1 MLKRA
6 HLGIVPA
13 QFLVFGS
20 IPGAFG
26 SDEGL
31 LATDPNA
38 GRNQSYSASS
48 PLSGRL
54 AGCSDGPH
62 DTPSQDPGGRL
73 KPHVDTIQY
82 HLRWLKTSQHL
93 RSGFCGAP
101 GGGPWLYWAQQ
112 LRFRGTVSSQVRE
125 KTNKIYRIAQLLS
138 ISTVLL
144 GQRHHLLEKTRLCAL
159 NRPL

>member
-1 MLKRA
+1 MADDGGGERIRSERQRASTSKSATQPFLHPAPLLSGQLLQLRSSTVLHFAESVNREQEWWRRMWCYQQELCGQMLKRA
-6 HLGIVPA
+6 HLEIVPA
-13 QFLVFGS
+13 QFLVVGS

-62 DTPSQDPGGRL
+62 DTPS
-73 KPHVDTIQY
+73 
-82 HLRWLKTSQHL
+82 
-93 RSGFCGAP
+93 
-101 GGGPWLYWAQQ
+101 
-112 LRFRGTVSSQVRE
+112 
-125 KTNKIYRIAQLLS
+125 
-138 ISTVLL
+138 
-144 GQRHHLLEKTRLCAL
+144 
-159 NRPL
+159 

>member
-1 MLKRA
+1 MADDGGWQRIRSERQRAGTSKSATQPFLHPGPLLSGQVLQLRSSTVLHFAESVNREQERWRRMRSYQQELSGQMFKRT
-6 HLGIVPA
+6 HLRIGPA

-20 IPGAFG
+20 IPGAYG

-62 DTPSQDPGGRL
+62 DTPS
-73 KPHVDTIQY
+73 
-82 HLRWLKTSQHL
+82 
-93 RSGFCGAP
+93 
-101 GGGPWLYWAQQ
+101 
-112 LRFRGTVSSQVRE
+112 
-125 KTNKIYRIAQLLS
+125 
-138 ISTVLL
+138 
-144 GQRHHLLEKTRLCAL
+144 
-159 NRPL
+159 